1 MERQERY
8 IRFDWAVRKILRQKA
23 NFGVLESFLAI
34 LLNEKVTIIG
44 FLENENKRQMIADEI
59 RRVNIKALNSK
70 GENIIVEIQN
80 TRKVHYLEH
89 ILRGAVE
96 PIAGL
101 TELDGI
107 FSDVKKVYFINILY
121 FDLGW
126 GTDYLYHGQ
135 NNFIG
140 VHTGDRLEVGT
151 MEKDAVIHKL
161 PAEVFPEYFLIR
173 LEQFNKVAVTPLE
186 EWIEYLKTGCIRPD
200 TKVPGLEEARQILR
214 YYNMTPEERR
224 AYDEH
229 LSVIMI
235 QNDVLDT
242 ARLEGRME
250 AIEER
255 KQEGREKERLR
266 IARNMKAEG
275 LDSTQIA
282 EITNLT
288 LEQIDTL

>member
-44 FLENENKRQMIADEI
+44 FLENENNRQMIADEI
-59 RRVNIKALNSK
+59 HRVNIKALNSR

-96 PIAGL
+96 PIAGF
-101 TELDGI
+101 TELGGI

-140 VHTGDRLEVGT
+140 VHTGDRLEVGA

-161 PAEVFPEYFLIR
+161 PAEVFPEYFLIG

-250 AIEER
+250 GIEER
-255 KQEGREKERLR
+255 KQEGREKESLR

-275 LDSTQIA
+275 LDVALISKITGLTSEQIA
-282 EITNLT
+282 SL
-288 LEQIDTL
+288 